1 MNTILKTALILSSLL
16 LAAHA
21 SAAADEPA
29 DAKSGSSPGVVKKVE
44 KAVVKGAKAAASGV
58 ERGAKAVGRGVERGA
73 KATERTAKRVAAK
86 VSDPA
91 SAPAGK

>member
-1 MNTILKTALILSSLL
+1 MNMILKTAMILSSLL

-21 SAAADEPA
+21 NAASDEPA
-29 DAKSGSSPGVVKKVE
+29 EKPSNSPGVVKKVE

-58 ERGAKAVGRGVERGA
+58 ERGAKAAGRGVERGA

-86 VSDPA
+86 VSPSA
-91 SAPAGK
+91 SAPAAGK